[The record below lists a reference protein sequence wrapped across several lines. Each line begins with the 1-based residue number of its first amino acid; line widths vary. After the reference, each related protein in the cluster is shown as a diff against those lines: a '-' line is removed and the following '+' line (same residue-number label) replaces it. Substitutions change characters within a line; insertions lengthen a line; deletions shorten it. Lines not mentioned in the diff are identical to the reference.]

1 METNQFMHIV
11 HIIALITMCLVLIAR
26 AKPLLIN
33 TQQIESNFNSKK
45 SLVGLQHAALTVV
58 VLTGIVLLYQK
69 QFQMQ
74 PWFYAKI
81 ILFLVMLSAFAKAFK
96 KDSSVLLIQRRAGL
110 MIGSIAFVSI
120 LGLVWLKP
128 VFG

>member
-1 METNQFMHIV
+1 MGMNEVMQV
-11 HIIALITMCLVLIAR
+11 LHIIALIIFCVVLIIR
-26 AKPLLIN
+26 AKPLLVNHQVTAFSLN
-33 TQQIESNFNSKK
+33 TPK
-45 SLVGLQHAALTVV
+45 SLVGFQHLALTIV
-58 VLTGIVLLYQK
+58 VLTGMVLLYQK

-74 PWFYAKI
+74 SWFYAKI

-96 KDSSVLLIQRRAGL
+96 KDTTIMLIQRRAGL
-110 MIGSIAFVSI
+110 VIGSVAFISI